1 MSATVMAVMLA
12 GDEEEGAHL
21 GWKRQG
27 LTTRRPACV
36 LLGLGASLFC

>member
-21 GWKRQG
+21 EDGPSVGVVG
-27 LTTRRPACV
+27 LS
-36 LLGLGASLFC
+36 LGGLFC

>member
-21 GWKRQG
+21 EAGFALAA
-27 LTTRRPACV
+27 LTRTGRWA
-36 LLGLGASLFC
+36 LGASLFC